1 MLRDRAAEKK
11 PVATALCKALIG
23 KRPNRETPTY
33 YPLTPVSTRLR
44 GEEYMMKKS
53 VERPIN
59 SEKIA
64 APIPVQSVYRQLR
77 EASETIT
84 WSENAWKRMRRS

>member
-1 MLRDRAAEKK
+1 M
-11 PVATALCKALIG
+11 
-23 KRPNRETPTY
+23 
-33 YPLTPVSTRLR
+33 